1 MTIDTGMPMTA
12 TAVMDQMGD
21 RQIDY
26 AMFRLLCDLIKF
38 VRVYPAKEGDE
49 LPKHDLMWTAS
60 VDTHPGQAIL
70 DALRANPA
78 LWLSLLPPE
87 VCVVDKRVLEK
98 AGVRH
103 SVVAMAAAHGE
114 MAVMDAARQRGE
126 KE

>member
-1 MTIDTGMPMTA
+1 MTA

-21 RQIDY
+21 RRIEYAIDQ
-26 AMFRLLCDLIKF
+26 LLYDLKSFI
-38 VRVYPAKEGDE
+38 RVYPIKEGDE
-49 LPKHDLMWTAS
+49 IAEHDVVWSTS
-60 VDTHPGQAIL
+60 VDTHPGQAIF